1 MDTAIAL
8 SKEYLGEPSQDYRD
22 LFQVIEANPNDAWL
36 ALPVLAQAMAQINQ
50 IDPKHKISCKLP
62 DGSDFDLTDVENR
75 YFWYL
80 KEGNKILIGSID
92 YVAVSILVYREIAD
106 RVLSISVLY
115 TTPEFEGL
123 GLGKALLELCD
134 PVRLVFKTRK
144 ANEPIR
150 LKSLFKQCFKV
161 CSSDHFDLWSL
172 EREF

>member
-1 MDTAIAL
+1 MDTAATL
-8 SKEYLGEPSQDYRD
+8 SKEHLSWNSPNYSN
-22 LFQVIEANPNDAWL
+22 LFQIRQATENDAWL
-36 ALPVLAQAMAQINQ
+36 ALPILAQAMAKINQ
-50 IDPKHKISCKLP
+50 IDPGQKIPCKLP
-62 DGSDFDLTDVENR
+62 DGSNFELTEVENR
-75 YFWYL
+75 FYGYL